1 MDTKVGSSWSRKA
14 GMPPQATEYLLQTRR
29 AAPKQSKTRG
39 CGASEHQQSRK
50 SCRWAWRYR
59 ARKKQGGTEFHV
71 RCSTIHYALMMAC
84 SSAQLQ
90 IYLLTIKQKTCI
102 LPYVICHNLHTAAI
116 DSAWAREVRTH
127 HHPPYFI
134 TTCTCTFGSAPKYRI
149 AAATHASCMTRADT
163 TLFFPSA
170 SGVLQSTIS
179 SRCCTLHVSTVTV
192 RHLWHPC

>member
-1 MDTKVGSSWSRKA
+1 MGMALSCTKEARGDGVSCQMQYHTLCLND
-14 GMPPQATEYLLQTRR
+14 GML
-29 AAPKQSKTRG
+29 K
-39 CGASEHQQSRK
+39 
-50 SCRWAWRYR
+50 
-59 ARKKQGGTEFHV
+59 
-71 RCSTIHYALMMAC
+71 
-84 SSAQLQ
+84 SSASNLFAHDKAKNL
-90 IYLLTIKQKTCI
+90 Y

>member
-102 LPYVICHNLHTAAI
+102 YHTSYA
-116 DSAWAREVRTH
+116 
-127 HHPPYFI
+127 
-134 TTCTCTFGSAPKYRI
+134 TTCIQQRSTPHGRERYAPTI
-149 AAATHASCMTRADT
+149 THLTSLPHAPAR
-163 TLFFPSA
+163 
-170 SGVLQSTIS
+170 SGQLPNIELQQ
-179 SRCCTLHVSTVTV
+179 RPMLRV
-192 RHLWHPC
+192 